1 MDTVHDQMSTLFV
14 CFCFL
19 RGLPPKAQQ
28 QLKAFSPIAR
38 KALYETNS
46 PAVIQVE
53 KGGDSATL
61 SYNV

>member
-1 MDTVHDQMSTLFV
+1 MSTLFV